1 MTICSPHEVGGKTLI
16 PVPDWMRSTAVFGGV
31 NDEYRY
37 TLSRTWDD
45 SLPSVLVV
53 MMNPST
59 ASVTHNDQMLQ
70 VRVRLGIRFIVGR

>member
-37 TLSRTWDD
+37 TLTCTWTIPYHPYW
-45 SLPSVLVV
+45 SL
-53 MMNPST
+53 
-59 ASVTHNDQMLQ
+59 
-70 VRVRLGIRFIVGR
+70 